1 MRGGQSREGNNSMSR
16 ANHSPA
22 TLARLSA
29 LFVLALLA
37 GCGSRESPPAAAA
50 AGSAQATTEE
60 PLVNFANFIEE
71 ISPQTLPAFT
81 HETGIRVNYDTYE
94 TNLAL
99 ESRLVV
105 GSTGLDVVVPGN
117 NFLERQIDAD
127 VYQPLDRQ
135 RLPNLRHL
143 DPRIVAQL
151 EGNDTGNVHAVP
163 YLWGTTSF
171 GYNVRMVEAA
181 LGGPAPDSWALVFDP
196 KYASRLATCG
206 ISAVD
211 SPWLMVGFALMY
223 LGRDPNSESLEDLAD
238 AMEVLMAI
246 RPYLR
251 EITAMPA
258 TSALV
263 NGDIC
268 VAISPSADFR
278 AARDL
283 ARETGRDVE
292 IRYVIPKEGATLWI
306 DTLAIPKDAPHPAN
320 AHRLIDYLMRP
331 DVIAEVTKATFYPNA
346 NSAANELLPPEIRND
361 PMVYP
366 DASAMGRLHMNA
378 ALSEAYTRAQNREF
392 TRFKTGR

>member
-1 MRGGQSREGNNSMSR
+1 MLQWL
-16 ANHSPA
+16 P
-22 TLARLSA
+22 
-29 LFVLALLA
+29 ALLAAALLVA
-37 GCGSRESPPAAAA
+37 GCGSKETPVTAPPTEGA
-50 AGSAQATTEE
+50 TEE
-60 PLVNFANFIEE
+60 PVLNFANFIEE
-71 ISPQTLPAFT
+71 ISPGTLPAFT
-81 HETGIRVNYDTYE
+81 RETGIRVNYDTYE

-117 NFLERQIDAD
+117 NFLERQIAAD
-127 VYQPLDRQ
+127 VYQPLDKL

-143 DPRIVAQL
+143 DPRILAQL
-151 EGNDTGNVHAVP
+151 EANDPGNVHAVP

-196 KYASRLATCG
+196 RYASRLADCG

-238 AMEVLMAI
+238 AMQVLMAI

-263 NGDIC
+263 NGDVC
-268 VAISPSADFR
+268 VAISVSADFR

-283 ARETGRDVE
+283 ALETGRDVQ

-306 DTLAIPKDAPHPAN
+306 DTLAIPKDAPHPGN

-331 DVIAEVTKATFYPNA
+331 DVIAEVTKATYLPNA
-346 NSAANELLPPEIRND
+346 NSTANELLPPEIRND
-361 PMVYP
+361 PMIYP
-366 DASAMGRLHMNA
+366 DASAMERLHMNA
-378 ALSEAYTRAQNREF
+378 ALSDAYTRAQNREF